1 MARRLRSQGRGQR
14 PGPSSWSF
22 GALSVPG
29 KGKIAGRIAA
39 GEPCF
44 IGQLRKYDVDRGSG
58 AIACK
63 EVYQMCGQEVYAHRT
78 VARHEWAL
86 YGTLNAGP
94 WEL

>member
-1 MARRLRSQGRGQR
+1 MIH
-14 PGPSSWSF
+14 GPQAMFPRAGAKAGLPFSGFDAFKSCMSPIAYSSV
-22 GALSVPG
+22 AG

-44 IGQLRKYDVDRGSG
+44 LGQLRKYDVERGSG

-78 VARHEWAL
+78 ASCCHVA
-86 YGTLNAGP
+86 
-94 WEL
+94 